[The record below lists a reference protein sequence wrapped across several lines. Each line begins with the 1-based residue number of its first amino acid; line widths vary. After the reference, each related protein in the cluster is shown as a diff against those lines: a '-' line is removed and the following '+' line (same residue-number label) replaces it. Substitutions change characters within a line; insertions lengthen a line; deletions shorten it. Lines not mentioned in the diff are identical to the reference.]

1 MERISYKENDRKM
14 KRLYIE
20 MGERS
25 YNILI
30 GLGLRKRV
38 GEFLKTICEPSRVV
52 VITHPSIKKL
62 YGEELVSGFIVQGW
76 KTDLVEV
83 PEGESSK
90 SFSQVEKLYD
100 QLLDLNCDRKSV
112 LVALGGGVIGD
123 LVGFIAA
130 TYQRGISFI
139 QVPTTLLSLV
149 DSSVG
154 GKTAVN
160 HPKGKNMIGAFYQ
173 PRLVVADLETLKTLP
188 QKEYRAG
195 LAEVVKYGV
204 IADAQLFKFLET
216 HYKEILKLDH
226 KLLAHIVE
234 TSCAIKASVVEKD
247 ERETHYRMILNF
259 GHTFG
264 HAIESL
270 TEYSQ
275 FIHGEAVAIG
285 MVFAAE
291 LSYSTGKCSEEVPKR
306 LKILLKNFGLP
317 VDMPILDLSAV
328 IESLYHDKKTMDH
341 KIKFILVNE
350 IGSIE
355 IVDQVSEATILKC
368 LKSGVVNN

>member
-1 MERISYKENDRKM
+1 M
-14 KRLYIE
+14 KSLGIE
-20 MGERS
+20 LGERS
-25 YNILI
+25 YDILI
-30 GLGLRKRV
+30 GPGLRKRM
-38 GEFLKTICEPSRVV
+38 GEFLKAIFEPSRVI
-52 VITHPSIKKL
+52 VITHPSINSL
-62 YGEELVSGFIVQGW
+62 YGEEVVASFIAQGW
-76 KTDLVEV
+76 TTDIIEV

-90 SFSQVEKLYD
+90 SLNQAEKLYD
-100 QLLDLNCDRKSV
+100 HLLALNCDRKSI

-123 LVGFIAA
+123 LVGFVAA

-139 QVPTTLLSLV
+139 QVPTTLLSMV

-173 PRLVVADLETLKTLP
+173 PCLVVGDLETLRTLS

-204 IADAQLFKFLET
+204 ITDANLFEFLET
-216 HYKEILKLDH
+216 YYKEILNLDH
-226 KLLAHIVE
+226 KFLTHIVE

-247 ERETHYRMILNF
+247 ERESHYRMILNF

-275 FIHGEAVAIG
+275 FVHGEAVAIG
-285 MVFAAE
+285 MVLAAQ
-291 LSYSTGKCSEEVPKR
+291 LSHSIGKCSEQVPMR
-306 LKILLKNFGLP
+306 LEALLKNLGLP
-317 VDMPILDLSAV
+317 VDMPVLSSSDMIA
-328 IESLYHDKKTMDH
+328 SLYHDKKTMDH
-341 KIKFILVNE
+341 KIKFILVNK

-355 IVDQVSEATILKC
+355 IINHVSEAEILKV
-368 LKSGVVNN
+368 L